1 MNKNIA
7 RVLSVVMAILMIAG
21 TCVALASCKDPSQG
35 NNPANTQ
42 KTYTYKSG
50 TTALGSNWNPHTWE
64 ISADNSMLSYIS
76 SPFVDMSIKDSVKG
90 IYQWVYEMATSITDV
105 TKDNKGDLT
114 KYNVTLP
121 KDADGNVIPADQVES
136 GYVYEIKLNPNAAW
150 ENGDKITAD
159 DYIYS
164 MQMLLHP
171 KFRNYRAN
179 LYYSGESA
187 VAGGAKYFNSEAPI
201 YELAVDLETEE
212 TKDGEPLYIKLDAA
226 WALNSDYSLK
236 WMYDN
241 GYIYD
246 DFEVELDE
254 EGQPKKDAD
263 GNPVYVLDENG
274 EKIQTAFG
282 ATYYEEL
289 AEEKNAFGYVPLT
302 EENMVK
308 AETIIDM
315 FLSAFGI
322 DGATET
328 VYRWTHYY
336 YISGVGEKAE
346 YDVVGCYKVDEYT
359 IIYVCQSQIAL
370 DYFLTSC
377 TSTWLVYKPLYEA
390 GIDKSGELWTTNY
403 CTSLDTTISYG
414 TYKMTALQD
423 AKQVI
428 YEQNE
433 NWYGFEKN
441 EDGTAKRDEEGNLI
455 SYTNFLVDDKTL
467 RQYTTTKIVI
477 DVMTEDAMKNAFMK
491 GELSE
496 WAPSADELSQYAM
509 SDKLIKVD
517 ETYTMSFFFNT
528 GLETLKKLDASEKNI
543 NSVVLSNTNFRKAMS
558 LAIDRAEFVTA
569 TAGYKPAFSLMN
581 SLYHYNVYEDPTSSY
596 RQTEEAMQ
604 AIVNLYGVEYGE
616 GKTYTTLKEAH
627 DAITGYNLTEAK
639 NLMAQAFAELK
650 EAEIYTGGNIK
661 IQIGWAK
668 GALTSDDQKQVA
680 LLNKYVNAALEGSGF
695 GTITFE
701 AVGNINDRY
710 GDVPKGD
717 YAIGYGAWGG
727 AAFYP
732 FRNMQVYCD
741 TDQYDVNETGCWDP
755 STETLTIEINGEEVT
770 MTWKEWSGALVGT
783 GAYAN
788 ADFATKLKV
797 TAIMEEEYLKFYYR
811 IPLCGTT
818 IASLLTFQMEYYTM
832 NYNIM
837 YGFGG
842 LRLMTFNYDDAEW
855 AEVVK
860 AEGGTLKY

>member
-21 TCVALASCKDPSQG
+21 TCVALASCKDPNAGQG
-35 NNPANTQ
+35 PGAATQ
-42 KTYTYKSG
+42 KSYTYKSG

-64 ISADNSMLSYIS
+64 TNADDSMLSYIS
-76 SPFVDMSIKDSVKG
+76 SPFVDMSIKDSVNG
-90 IYQWVYEMATSITDV
+90 VYQWVYEMATSITDV

-114 KYNVTLP
+114 KYGVTPP
-121 KDADGNVIPADQVES
+121 KDLEGNDIPLDQVES

-164 MQMLLHP
+164 MEMLLHP
-171 KFRNYRAN
+171 KLRNYRAN

-187 VAGGAKYFNSEAPI
+187 VAGGAKYFNSEAPLFDI
-201 YELAVDLETEE
+201 LKGTDAEAN
-212 TKDGEPLYIKLDAA
+212 LDALIA
-226 WALNSDYSLK
+226 EGKVFFSFTSATAFFGSDTMQDYA
-236 WMYDN
+236 DA
-241 GYIYD
+241 GYEGAGYFNCD
-246 DFEVELDE
+246 VDE
-254 EGQPKKDAD
+254 EG
-263 GNPVYVLDENG
+263 NPVSLMAKYKDQVNGYSMIPVTAENKDEVIADLTAVAQNFGDTNPEAYVE
-274 EKIQTAFG
+274 
-282 ATYYEEL
+282 
-289 AEEKNAFGYVPLT
+289 
-302 EENMVK
+302 
-308 AETIIDM
+308 
-315 FLSAFGI
+315 FLL
-322 DGATET
+322 
-328 VYRWTHYY
+328 
-336 YISGVGEKAE
+336 YISGYGEKAE
-346 YDVVGCYKVDEYT
+346 YDVVGCYKVDNYT
-359 IIYVCQSQIAL
+359 IRYVCQSQIAL

-390 GIDKSGELWTTNY
+390 GLDKSGELWTTNY
-403 CTSLDTTISYG
+403 CTSLETTMSYG

-423 AKQVI
+423 NKQVI

-455 SYTNFLVDDKTL
+455 SYTNFLVDGKTL
-467 RQYTTTKIVI
+467 RQYTTTKIQI
-477 DVMTEDAMKNAFMK
+477 DVMTEDAMKNAFFK

-496 WAPSADELSQYAM
+496 WSPSADELSQYAM
-509 SDKLIKVD
+509 SDKLVQVD

-528 GLETLKKLDASEKNI
+528 GLSTLQKLDASEKNI

-596 RQTEEAMQ
+596 RQTDEAMQ

-616 GKTYTTLKEAH
+616 GKTYETLKEAH

-639 NLMAQAFAELK
+639 NLMAQAFTELQ
-650 EAEIYTGGNIK
+650 EAGIYTGGDIK

-668 GALTSDDQKQVA
+668 GPLTSDDNKQVA

-695 GTITFE
+695 GTITFK
-701 AVGNINDRY
+701 AIGNINDRY
-710 GDVPKGD
+710 AAVPEGE

-741 TDQYDVNETGCWDP
+741 TKQYDVNELGCWDP
-755 STETLTIEINGEEVT
+755 STETLTININGEDVT
-770 MTWKEWSGALVGT
+770 MTWQEWSGALVGT

-797 TAIMEEEYLKFYYR
+797 TAIMEEEFLKFYYR

-818 IASLLTFQMEYYTM
+818 VASILTYQMEYYTM

-842 LRLMTFNYDDAEW
+842 LRLMSYNYDDAEW
-855 AEVVK
+855 AQVV
-860 AEGGTLKY
+860 ADEGGTLKY